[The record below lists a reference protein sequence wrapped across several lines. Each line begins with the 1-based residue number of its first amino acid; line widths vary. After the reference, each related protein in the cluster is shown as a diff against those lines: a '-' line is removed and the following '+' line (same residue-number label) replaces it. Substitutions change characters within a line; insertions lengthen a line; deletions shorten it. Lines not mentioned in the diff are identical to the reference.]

1 MKNILITSFAYHP
14 QTSGVPIVTK
24 YLAEGLVNRGY
35 NVTVATRLNGNDFP
49 PEENI
54 NGVRVVR
61 FNMSENAIKQDV
73 GDVKGFINFVKDT
86 PKDILILE
94 FLQSQTSE
102 ILLPHLE
109 EINCKV
115 LVQSHGSQGLYM
127 KPFVWMGDLKHSI
140 ANVHNWYRWK
150 KYYHFTIPR
159 YSKYIDGGICLSV
172 GATDLCYYSKT
183 FKHTFILENAAD
195 DIFFDEKLYHAID
208 VQKQF
213 GLKNQN
219 YLVYIANFDDNKNQ
233 IGLIDQFVRIR
244 HKGLSLVLIGSNV
257 DKFTHRI
264 QNYAN
269 RVSDSTGRD
278 IRLFTGIER
287 KYFPA
292 ILHNASLFVMT
303 SKTEEFPVTLIE
315 AMATGLPFVSTNVGN
330 ARVLPGGVCVKSIDE
345 IPCVVETI
353 LTDPDIRNRL
363 SQAGYRYSRENNRHS
378 KALDKLETII
388 NQI

>member
-1 MKNILITSFAYHP
+1 MKKVLITSFAYYP
-14 QTSGVPIVTK
+14 QTSGVPIVTT
-24 YLAEGLVNRGY
+24 YLAEGLASRGY
-35 NVTVATRLNGNDFP
+35 SVVVATRYNGHDYPKDEF
-49 PEENI
+49 I

-61 FNMSENAIKQDV
+61 FNLSENAIKRDV
-73 GDVKGFINFVKDT
+73 GDVREFIDFVKNT
-86 PKDILILE
+86 PKDYLILE
-94 FLQSQTSE
+94 FLQSQTAK
-102 ILLPHLE
+102 ILLPHLRAM
-109 EINCKV
+109 NCKV

-140 ANVHNWYRWK
+140 ANIHNWYRWK
-150 KYYHFTIPR
+150 RYYHYTIPR
-159 YSKYIDGGICLSV
+159 YSKYIDVGICLSI

-183 FKHTFILENAAD
+183 FKRTFILENAAD

-233 IGLIDQFVRIR
+233 IGLIEQFERIR
-244 HKGLSLVLIGSNV
+244 QNGLSLVLIGSNV
-257 DKFTHRI
+257 DKFTNRI
-264 QNYAN
+264 QSYAN
-269 RVSDSTGRD
+269 SVSDSTGRD

-303 SKTEEFPVTLIE
+303 SKTEESPVTLIE

-363 SQAGYRYSRENNRHS
+363 SQAGYRYTRENNRHS